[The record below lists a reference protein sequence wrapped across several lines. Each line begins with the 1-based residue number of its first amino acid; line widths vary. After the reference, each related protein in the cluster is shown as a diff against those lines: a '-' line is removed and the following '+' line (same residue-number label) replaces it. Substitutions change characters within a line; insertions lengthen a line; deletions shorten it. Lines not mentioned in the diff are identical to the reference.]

1 MKDENNIIAY
11 TKWLQTLGYS
21 NASIYYLPKH
31 VTEFYKF
38 LKDQRVV
45 GQTKI
50 TQKNIDAYFEYLSN
64 RPNQRQDGG
73 LSLNYL
79 QKQKSALKLYLEY
92 LRKQQQIHHQINFP
106 HFDKITTTP
115 MILTIKEARLLF
127 ESCPDTILGKRN
139 AVILV
144 LYYSCGLRKSEG
156 LNLKTTDID
165 LQKRQIFIR
174 KSKTHRQRHVPI
186 SKKSLLIIENYLQN
200 ARELLLPPKSTTTAF
215 LVSDKGRPLSKEQ
228 VPKILKK
235 LIQKTNNKTLENKN
249 ITLHKLRHSIAT
261 HLLANQMSLE
271 NIALFLGHKSLDST
285 QIYTHLVKQ
294 DTT

>member
-11 TKWLQTLGYS
+11 SKWLQTLGYS

-31 VTEFYKF
+31 VTEYYQY
-38 LKDQRVV
+38 LKDQR
-45 GQTKI
+45 QTKI
-50 TQKNIDAYFEYLSN
+50 TQKNIDAYFEYLSH

-92 LRKQQQIHHQINFP
+92 LRKKHQIHHQINFP
-106 HFDKITTTP
+106 YFDKVTTKP
-115 MILTIKEARLLF
+115 MTLTTKEAQQLF
-127 ESCPDTILGKRN
+127 ENCPDTILGKRN
-139 AVILV
+139 AAILV

-186 SKKSLLIIENYLQN
+186 SKKSVLIIENYLQN
-200 ARELLLPPKSTTTAF
+200 SREILLPTNSTTTAF
-215 LVSDKGRPLSKEQ
+215 LVSDQGRPLSKEQ

-261 HLLANQMSLE
+261 HLLANKMSLE